1 MKKRVHA
8 LLSLTL
14 IEGLGP
20 VKLKRL
26 LEKKGSP
33 ITFLKSFNF
42 SIRKEVTEGA
52 NEINEEVKA
61 LGARVVSYHCKEYP
75 ENLKRIVDPL
85 AVIFVK
91 GKIPKRLKQSISI
104 VGTRKSCPEGRRLAE
119 KAVELMTQHKFPLV
133 SGMALGIDTAS
144 HKAALLSGLPTVA
157 VLAHGLD
164 RIHPKQNINLSQRI
178 LEYGGALIS
187 EHPPN
192 TPVSK
197 WMFAARNRILVGIS
211 AATVLDESPESGGSL
226 ISIKIALREGR
237 QTYAF
242 TPPCSFNK
250 RWDGNMFVIEEGR
263 GIAISN
269 MADWYRSLLRE
280 VPDFR
285 MSFKEVELK
294 VKEVRISEALKQIP
308 EKCKLV
314 YIEVSRES
322 QSPLEISRVLRIEM
336 SVLRTRLFILEAMG
350 FVKRL
355 PGDSYSLS

>member
-20 VKLKRL
+20 VKLKHH
-26 LEKKGSP
+26 LEKRGSP
-33 ITFLKSFNF
+33 MIFLHSFNS
-42 SIRKEVTEGA
+42 SIRNDVMKRA
-52 NEINEEVKA
+52 DEINEEVKA

-75 ENLKRIVDPL
+75 DNLKRIVDPP

-91 GKIPKRLKQSISI
+91 GIVPERVKQSISI

-119 KAVELMTQHKFPLV
+119 KAVELMVQHKFPLV

-144 HKAALLSGLPTVA
+144 HKAALLNGLPTVA

-164 RIHPKQNINLSQRI
+164 RIHPKQNIKLAQRI
-178 LEYGGALIS
+178 LEDGGALIS
-187 EHPPN
+187 EHPPR
-192 TPVSK
+192 TPISK

-211 AATVLDESPESGGSL
+211 AATVLAESPRSGGSL
-226 ISIKIALREGR
+226 ISVKIALREGR

-242 TPPCSFNK
+242 TPPSSFDK
-250 RWDGNMFVIEEGR
+250 RWDGNRFVIEEGR

-269 MADWYRSLLRE
+269 MTDWYRSLLKE
-280 VPDFR
+280 VPDLR
-285 MSFKEVELK
+285 TPLKDVESK
-294 VKEVRISEALKQIP
+294 VKKVRTNEVLKQIP
-308 EKCKLV
+308 EKCKSV
-314 YIEVSRES
+314 YIEVSKES
-322 QSPLEISRVLRIEM
+322 KSPQEISRVLRIEM
-336 SVLRTRLFILEAMG
+336 RVLRTRLFILEAMG

-355 PGDSYSLS
+355 PGDSYSPS

>member
-20 VKLKRL
+20 VKLKHL

-33 ITFLKSFNF
+33 ITFLNSFSS
-42 SIRKEVTEGA
+42 SIKNEVKERA
-52 NEINEEVKA
+52 DEINEEVKA

-75 ENLKRIVDPL
+75 DNLKRIVDPP

-91 GKIPKRLKQSISI
+91 GIIPQRLKQSISI
-104 VGTRKSCPEGRRLAE
+104 VGTRMSCPEGRRLAE
-119 KAVELMTQHKFPLV
+119 KAVELMAQQKFPLV

-144 HKAALLSGLPTVA
+144 HKAALLNGLPTVA

-164 RIHPKQNINLSQRI
+164 RIHPKQNIKLAQRI
-178 LEYGGALIS
+178 LESGGALIS
-187 EHPPN
+187 EHPPR
-192 TPVSK
+192 TPISK

-211 AATVLDESPESGGSL
+211 AATVLAESPESGGSL
-226 ISIKIALREGR
+226 ISVKIALREGR

-242 TPPCSFNK
+242 TPPSPTDK
-250 RWDGNMFVIEEGR
+250 RWDGNRFVIEEGR

-269 MADWYRSLLRE
+269 MSDWYRSLLKE
-280 VPDFR
+280 VPDLR
-285 MSFKEVELK
+285 MPFKDVESK
-294 VKEVRISEALKQIP
+294 VKKVRTSEVLKQIP
-308 EKCKLV
+308 EKCKSV

-322 QSPLEISRVLRIEM
+322 QSPHEISRVLRIEM
-336 SVLRTRLFILEAMG
+336 SVLRTRLFILETMG

-355 PGDSYSLS
+355 PGDSYSPS

>member
-1 MKKRVHA
+1 MHRWLYDFRGMKKRVHA

-75 ENLKRIVDPL
+75 ENLKRIVDPP

-197 WMFAARNRILVGIS
+197 
-211 AATVLDESPESGGSL
+211 
-226 ISIKIALREGR
+226 
-237 QTYAF
+237 
-242 TPPCSFNK
+242 
-250 RWDGNMFVIEEGR
+250 
-263 GIAISN
+263 
-269 MADWYRSLLRE
+269 
-280 VPDFR
+280 
-285 MSFKEVELK
+285 
-294 VKEVRISEALKQIP
+294 
-308 EKCKLV
+308 
-314 YIEVSRES
+314 
-322 QSPLEISRVLRIEM
+322 
-336 SVLRTRLFILEAMG
+336 
-350 FVKRL
+350 
-355 PGDSYSLS
+355 